1 LGIGYFQA
9 SKTDILDAR
18 ELFNRVF
25 GASALEACWRRKYFE
40 NPAGQVVAFA
50 AREGTRLVGFY
61 PLHPALFS
69 IFGNETLIYQSAD
82 TMTDPAYRRGGVY
95 GTLRKTAHLWLV
107 KEGIPFTYGF
117 PNIISLAANKRSGF
131 ELVGRLTRWVKPVPA
146 GEGEPLRK
154 ALNSIF
160 HGFFSALNSPRDV
173 KPAEELDRFDE
184 RVDAVWTRVKDD
196 LRIAGV
202 RSGAFLKWRYGHR
215 DDVIS
220 AWISNPERPDG
231 YVVAETTPKGIWIR
245 DLLAARANGRTIHSL
260 LSAVVELARS
270 TGARHVVFPVAGG
283 AYRGR
288 LLRAG
293 FIPVPGGAPLIE
305 FPRANPS
312 REWRRAA
319 NWYASD
325 ADRDMECV

>member
-1 LGIGYFQA
+1 MGINYSQA
-9 SKTDILDAR
+9 SETDVLDAR

-25 GASALEACWRRKYFE
+25 DASASEACWRRKYFE

-50 AREGTRLVGFY
+50 ASEDARLVGFY
-61 PLHPALFS
+61 PLHPARFS
-69 IFGNETLIYQSAD
+69 IFGKEILIYQSAD

-95 GTLRKTAHLWLV
+95 GTLRKTAHVWLV
-107 KEGIPFTYGF
+107 KEGVPFTYGF
-117 PNIISLAANKRSGF
+117 PNAVSLAANRRSGF
-131 ELVGRLTRWVKPVPA
+131 ELVGRLTRWVKPLPF

-154 ALNSIF
+154 ALNSVY
-160 HGFFSALNSPRDV
+160 HGFFSALNPPRDV
-173 KPAEELDRFDE
+173 KSAEELDSFDE
-184 RVDAVWTRVKDD
+184 RIDAVWARVKND
-196 LRIAGV
+196 RRVAGV
-202 RSGAFLKWRYGHR
+202 RSAAFLRWRYGR
-215 DDVIS
+215 QGNTIV
-220 AWISNPERPDG
+220 AWISNPEKPDG
-231 YVVAETTPKGIWIR
+231 YVVAETTPKGVWIR
-245 DLLAARANGRTIHSL
+245 DLLVGDKNRNAVYSL
-260 LSAVVELARS
+260 LSAVAERGRRI
-270 TGARHVVFPVAGG
+270 GARHVVFPVAGG

-293 FIPVPGGAPLIE
+293 FFPAPGGAPLVV

>member
-9 SKTDILDAR
+9 SETDILEAR

-25 GASALEACWRRKYFE
+25 GASASEACWRRKYLE
-40 NPAGQVVAFA
+40 NPAGQVVTFV
-50 AREGTRLVGFY
+50 ARDGDKLVGSY

-69 IFGNETLIYQSAD
+69 VFGKEILIYQSAD

-95 GTLRKTAHLWLV
+95 RTLRKTAHLWLV
-107 KEGIPFTYGF
+107 KEGVPFTYGF
-117 PNIISLAANKRSGF
+117 PNVISLAANKRSGF
-131 ELVGRLTRWVKPVPA
+131 ELVGRLTRWVKPIPA
-146 GEGEPLRK
+146 GEGEPVRK

-160 HGFFSALNSPRDV
+160 HGFFSALNPPRDV

-184 RVDAVWTRVKDD
+184 RIDAVWARVKDD
-196 LRIAGV
+196 RRIAGV
-202 RSGAFLKWRYGHR
+202 RSRAFLEWRYGHK
-215 DDVIS
+215 DDAIT

-231 YVVAETTPKGIWIR
+231 YVIAETTPKGVWIR
-245 DLLAARANGRTIHSL
+245 DLLANRANRGTVYSL
-260 LSAVVELARS
+260 LSAVVEFGRS
-270 TGARHVVFPVAGG
+270 IGARHVVFPHTGSV
-283 AYRGR
+283 YRGR
-288 LLRAG
+288 LLQAG
-293 FIPVPGGAPLIE
+293 FIQVPGGAPLIV

-325 ADRDMECV
+325 TERDMECV